1 MLKVANCIMKDFVL
15 EKENIIRKYG
25 EWTAYDI
32 KLTDTLYTRDIRQPN
47 PALKKIVTMIR
58 DITQCD
64 FKNLRILD
72 LACLE
77 GHYAIEF
84 AMQGA
89 TVVGIE
95 GRESNIQKAIFAKD
109 LLRLENLTF
118 YQDDVRN
125 LSVEKYGQFDIVLCS
140 GILYHLDCSD
150 VFPFLEKVHEV
161 CKRFVIIDTHITSTP
176 NVSVLYKNYEYKG
189 HTMLEHSANSSIEER
204 LKSKWASLDNVTSFW
219 MTKSSLYNFLTR
231 TGFSSINES
240 RSLVQGDRI
249 TVVAFK
255 KYPIEIKSS
264 PETEKYIEP
273 DYLEC

>member
-1 MLKVANCIMKDFVL
+1 MKDFVL

-47 PALKKIVTMIR
+47 PALKKIVTMIQ

-125 LSVEKYGQFDIVLCS
+125 LSAEKYGHFDIVLCS

-150 VFPFLEKVHEV
+150 VFP
-161 CKRFVIIDTHITSTP
+161 S
-176 NVSVLYKNYEYKG
+176 Y
-189 HTMLEHSANSSIEER
+189 
-204 LKSKWASLDNVTSFW
+204 
-219 MTKSSLYNFLTR
+219 
-231 TGFSSINES
+231 IN
-240 RSLVQGDRI
+240 
-249 TVVAFK
+249 
-255 KYPIEIKSS
+255 
-264 PETEKYIEP
+264 
-273 DYLEC
+273 

>member
-1 MLKVANCIMKDFVL
+1 MKDFDF
-15 EKENIIRKYG
+15 EKERIIRKYG

-32 KLTDTLYTRDIRQPN
+32 KLTETLYTKDIRQPN
-47 PALKKIVTMIR
+47 PPLKKIVTMIQ

-84 AMQGA
+84 ALQGA
-89 TVVGIE
+89 TVIGIE

-109 LLRLENLTF
+109 TLNLANVTF

-125 LSVEKYGQFDIVLCS
+125 LSAEKYGQFDIVLCS
-140 GILYHLDCSD
+140 GILYHLDSSD
-150 VFPFLEKVHEV
+150 VFPFLEKLYEV
-161 CKRFVIIDTHITSTP
+161 CKRFVIIDTHIAYTS
-176 NVSVLYKNYEYKG
+176 NMSVFYKNYEYKG
-189 HTMLEHSANSSIEER
+189 HTIPEHPANSSLEER
-204 LKSKWASLDNVTSFW
+204 LQSKWASLDNITSFW
-219 MTKSSLYNFLTR
+219 MTKPSLYNFLTR

-273 DYLEC
+273 DYLEY

>member
-1 MLKVANCIMKDFVL
+1 MKNIDM
-15 EKENIIRKYG
+15 EKADLIRKYG

-32 KLTDTLYTRDIRQPN
+32 KLTDDVYTKDVRQPN
-47 PALKKIVTMIR
+47 PALKKIVTMIQ

-89 TVVGIE
+89 EVVGIE
-95 GRESNIQKAIFAKD
+95 GRESNIQKAIFAKKI
-109 LLRLENLTF
+109 LNLKKLNF

-125 LSVEKYGQFDIVLCS
+125 LSIEKYGQFDIVLCS
-140 GILYHLDCSD
+140 GILYHLESSD
-150 VFPFLEKVHEV
+150 VFPFLEKVYEV
-161 CKRFVIIDTHITSTP
+161 CKRFVIIDTHIAR
-176 NVSVLYKNYEYKG
+176 NANISVLYKNYEYKG
-189 HTMLEHSANSSIEER
+189 QTTIEHPSNSSLEER
-204 LKSKWASLDNVTSFW
+204 LQSKWASLDNISSFW
-219 MTKSSLYNFLTR
+219 MTKPSLYNFLTR

-240 RSLVQGDRI
+240 RSLVQGDRV

-255 KYPIEIKSS
+255 KCPIEIKSS
-264 PETEKYIEP
+264 PETERYIEP
-273 DYLEC
+273 DYLED